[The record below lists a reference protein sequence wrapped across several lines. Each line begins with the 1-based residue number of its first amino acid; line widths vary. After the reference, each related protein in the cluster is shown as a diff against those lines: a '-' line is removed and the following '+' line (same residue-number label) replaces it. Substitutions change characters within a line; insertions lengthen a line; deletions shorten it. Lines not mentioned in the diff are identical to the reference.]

1 MNSAPCF
8 AFLPVPKILPQ
19 VPENSPKQDYGK
31 SWSICKLDMLRI
43 ECVMISWYTLVYCTS
58 CDPQIES
65 VSIVLSSW
73 ARHFTL
79 IVSHST

>member
-8 AFLPVPKILPQ
+8 TFSPVPKILPQ

-43 ECVMISWYTLVYCTS
+43 ECVMISCTS